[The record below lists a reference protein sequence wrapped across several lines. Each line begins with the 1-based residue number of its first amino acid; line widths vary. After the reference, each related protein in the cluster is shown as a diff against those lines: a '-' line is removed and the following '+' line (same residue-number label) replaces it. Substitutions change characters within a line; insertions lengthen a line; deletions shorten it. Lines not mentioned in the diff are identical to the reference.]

1 MTAVAEIITRQEI
14 AMRWGRL
21 VGAPMKMLF
30 LGVFVGLSV
39 GAVATSFVV
48 LRPSQAAP
56 HFKCAIMVTTVEEAA
71 RLDATAHTLD
81 LTGSAKLNLMDELD
95 SLETMGPVRF
105 KLIGDPM
112 DKCTVSY
119 KQ

>member
-1 MTAVAEIITRQEI
+1 
-14 AMRWGRL
+14 MRWGRP
-21 VGAPMKMLF
+21 VRAPIKMLF

-39 GAVATSFVV
+39 GAAATSFAF
-48 LRPSQAAP
+48 LQPSHAP
-56 HFKCAIMVTTVEEAA
+56 NFKCAIVVTTVEEAA
-71 RLDATAHTLD
+71 RLGATAHTLD
-81 LTGSAKLNLMDELD
+81 LTGSAKLKLTDELH

-105 KLIGDPM
+105 KLVGDPM